1 MAFKNS
7 PSSGQLAPKGKGRLA
22 AFSAQ
27 VEAVASGQSPK
38 TDMALAALEL
48 ALNKRNVMRCSQLWK
63 TFAQQVESATEQQRL
78 AFRVLPPSQDLPPLP

>member
-27 VEAVASGQSPK
+27 VEAVASGQTPT
-38 TDMALAALEL
+38 TDVALVRALS
-48 ALNKRNVMRCSQLWK
+48 KRDVMRCSQLWK
-63 TFAQQVESATEQQRL
+63 TFAQQVESATEQQRP